1 MIALYERQEAKVT
14 TEDTMMSPA
23 IESLMGHTGSKFSL
37 VTLSAR
43 RAREINS
50 YFNQLGD
57 GLGNMVPPQ
66 VSSTARKPLSI
77 SFEEIAAGK
86 IQLVAKTIE
95 EVLAENEA
103 ALAAEKQAELDAMQD
118 STTEQTAE

>member
-1 MIALYERQEAKVT
+1 VIALYERQEAKVT